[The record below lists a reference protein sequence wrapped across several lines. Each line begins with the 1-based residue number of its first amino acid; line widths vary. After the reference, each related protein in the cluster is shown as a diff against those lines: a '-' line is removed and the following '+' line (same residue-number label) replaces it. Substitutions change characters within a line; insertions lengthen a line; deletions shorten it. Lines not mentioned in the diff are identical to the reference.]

1 MRYLGLFL
9 GLLFSSAAFSQQAPS
24 YQFIKQDGHEVHLL
38 TFDPKT
44 VEIIQVKS
52 TDNSRQP
59 VSAFV
64 KSHHAYAGINGG
76 FFAVDEKQATTP
88 VGSLKIKGEWVQR
101 AFDQRGVIAWKTS
114 NQKPVFGMLSKKDLK
129 ATNAFEEADYVVG
142 GIPLLIKNKKPI
154 PYHQDKKIDSFR
166 DDRHART
173 AVCVKKDGTWLW
185 LVASHS
191 KKPDREHL
199 TKILEGFTLKELTDF
214 LLKQGCIDA
223 INLDGGGSSTLVID
237 NKIINQ
243 PAGDFNPL
251 TGYTERPVHDA
262 MLLKLKKEN
271 NTQFN

>member
-1 MRYLGLFL
+1 MRYFCLFFVF
-9 GLLFSSAAFSQQAPS
+9 LLSSTAFTQESLPS
-24 YQFIKQDGHEVHLL
+24 YQFIKQEDHEIHLL
-38 TFDPKT
+38 TFDPKA
-44 VEIIQVKS
+44 VEIIQVR
-52 TDNSRQP
+52 TPDNSRQP

-64 KSHHAYAGINGG
+64 KTHHAYAGINGG
-76 FFAVDEKQATTP
+76 FFAVDDKQVTTP

-101 AFDQRGVIAWKTS
+101 AFDQRGVMGWKSS
-114 NQKPVFGMLSKKDLK
+114 NQKPVFGILSKKDLK
-129 ATNAFEEADYVVG
+129 VTNAFEEADYVVG

-154 PYHQDKKIDSFR
+154 PYHQNKKIDSFR

-185 LVASHS
+185 MVASHS

-199 TKILEGFTLKELTDF
+199 SKILEGFTLKELTDF
-214 LLKQGCIDA
+214 LLNQGCIDA
-223 INLDGGGSSTLVID
+223 INLDGGGSSTLVVN

-262 MLLKLKKEN
+262 MLLKLK
-271 NTQFN
+271 